1 MFFHSS
7 RSVILFPKAI
17 FPTSL
22 TILVIIFR
30 RNEVMVLEDPA
41 QIKAQ
46 GDLKDVS
53 TRPTLSFKKPSK
65 IHVVKII
72 LRLLPIVIN
81 FRRDRRNWVKHEGKN
96 IDEKKYRRHAKKA
109 LKAFIELGP
118 SYTKLGQWLSS
129 RADILPLPY
138 LEELSK
144 LQDDVPPA
152 EFSKVKPIVEDELGK
167 IENIFQSFN
176 TTALSGASL
185 GQVYLARYQD
195 KDVIVKV
202 SRPNVEE
209 HIENDIYVLKKILPL
224 ATRFID
230 PNLRFSAEA
239 MLSQFI
245 ETIHEEMNYRIEAH
259 NLITI
264 KRNLTD
270 DKTVIVPNVF
280 LERTSN
286 HVLTMEY
293 VPGIKITDIVTLDAM
308 GIDRERLVIRIHR
321 LFFKML
327 LRHNIFHAD
336 PHPGNISITENG
348 VIILYDFGMVGRLDN
363 KTRLRLIRLY
373 LGLVDKDA
381 SRTVNVLMELG
392 TLEPT
397 VNRYFV
403 EKAVDMSI
411 QSLYGKEVD
420 KMEVRA
426 LTDLANKTLSRFPF
440 RLPKNLALYMRM
452 ASLLEGIY
460 LHHKVRFQFI
470 KMVANLL
477 EEEQVIR
484 EAYIEE
490 AKTSI
495 QRFAKSIDS
504 ALNVTPMLQSFLET
518 QQYYNNRK
526 QKDNTLIAGTIL
538 ASGLFIGSS
547 ITLSF
552 NTNLAYAGFAI
563 ALLTSTLVIL
573 RRKF

>member
-1 MFFHSS
+1 M
-7 RSVILFPKAI
+7 
-17 FPTSL
+17 
-22 TILVIIFR
+22 
-30 RNEVMVLEDPA
+30 
-41 QIKAQ
+41 
-46 GDLKDVS
+46 
-53 TRPTLSFKKPSK
+53 
-65 IHVVKII
+65 
-72 LRLLPIVIN
+72 
-81 FRRDRRNWVKHEGKN
+81 
-96 IDEKKYRRHAKKA
+96 
-109 LKAFIELGP
+109 
-118 SYTKLGQWLSS
+118 
-129 RADILPLPY
+129 
-138 LEELSK
+138 
-144 LQDDVPPA
+144 QDDVPPA
-152 EFSKVKPIVEDELGK
+152 EFHKVKPLIEDELGK
-167 IENIFQSFN
+167 IENIFESFN
-176 TTALSGASL
+176 TTPLSGASL

-209 HIENDIYVLKKILPL
+209 LIENDIYVLKKILPL

-245 ETIHEEMNYRIEAH
+245 ETIYEEMNYRIEAQ

-264 KRNLTD
+264 KRNLTRD
-270 DKTVIVPNVF
+270 STVIVPNVF
-280 LERTSN
+280 LERTSK

-293 VPGIKITDIVTLDAM
+293 MPGIKITDIATLDAR
-308 GIDRERLVIRIHR
+308 GIDRERLVLRIHR

-336 PHPGNISITENG
+336 PHPGNISITDNG
-348 VIILYDFGMVGRLDN
+348 AIILYDYGMVGRLDI

-411 QSLYGKEVD
+411 QSLYGKEID

-460 LHHKVRFQFI
+460 FHHKVRFQFI

-477 EEEQVIR
+477 EEEGVIR
-484 EAYIEE
+484 QAYIEE

-504 ALNVTPMLQSFLET
+504 ALNVAPMLQSFLET
-518 QQYYNNRK
+518 QQHYNSRT
-526 QKDNTLIAGTIL
+526 QKDNTFIAGTIL
-538 ASGLFIGSS
+538 ASGLFVGSS
-547 ITLSF
+547 IMLPY
-552 NTNLAYAGFAI
+552 NTSLAYAGFASALLSI
-563 ALLTSTLVIL
+563 ALTIVK
-573 RRKF
+573 RKY